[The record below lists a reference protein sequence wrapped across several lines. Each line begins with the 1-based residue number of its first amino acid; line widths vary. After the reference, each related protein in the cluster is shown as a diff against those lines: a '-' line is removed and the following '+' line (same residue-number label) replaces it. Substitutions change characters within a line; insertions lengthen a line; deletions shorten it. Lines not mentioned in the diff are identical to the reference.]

1 MYANKQDL
9 LVSGINI
16 KTINSQSILGSGN
29 ITITG
34 GSGSVMALDD
44 LTNVDTTG
52 VTNGQALIYN
62 SGSNMWV
69 PGTILTIA
77 SLTIASL
84 LEFGFYNLTPL
95 DNLSTIVSFT
105 AS

>member
-16 KTINSQSILGSGN
+16 KTINSQSVLGSGN
-29 ITITG
+29 IEITG

-44 LTNVDTTG
+44 LTDVNTTG
-52 VTNGQALIYN
+52 VTHGQALIYN

-69 PGTILTIA
+69 PGTIGVMLALMTVAFNTLVPTDI
-77 SLTIASL
+77 
-84 LEFGFYNLTPL
+84 TPAMPA
-95 DNLSTIVSFT
+95 TIVTWS
-105 AS
+105 